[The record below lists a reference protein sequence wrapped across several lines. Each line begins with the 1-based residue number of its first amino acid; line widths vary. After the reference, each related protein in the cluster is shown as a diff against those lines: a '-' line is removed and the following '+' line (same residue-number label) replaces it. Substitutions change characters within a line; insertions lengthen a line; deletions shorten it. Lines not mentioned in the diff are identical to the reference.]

1 MQLDKEVQFATREQE
16 LLLQAAI
23 LEGEDAISAWQQWKS
38 IVDLEGHHDNGSYR
52 LLPLL
57 YKNLQRYG
65 VEEPF
70 MERLKGIY
78 RLEWYKN
85 QRLFYEM
92 NKVLKYLHDAG
103 IQTMILK
110 GAALT
115 VLIYKNYSVRPMAD
129 IDILV
134 PISQISLTI
143 NLLKDAGWTPTTDS
157 IDGNLRYQH
166 SMQFRDQFGKELDL
180 HWHPFF
186 ESCGNNSDR
195 DFWERSVSI
204 QLADVSTLALNPTD
218 TLLHVVVHGAMWNP
232 EPPIRWIADA
242 MSLINSSDKEIE
254 WTRFINQAEKHKV
267 VLRVK
272 EALHYLQDKFQ
283 ACIPM
288 SIMDKINQIPISF
301 TERLEYRYP
310 RETPDTISNTFVGKL
325 LGGFPRY
332 LVIYLRLTNSTGL
345 LRKITGLPRYLQY
358 RLHAKSLHALFFY
371 LISRNIRITKNKL
384 SSRLRANN
392 SR

>member
-16 LLLQAAI
+16 LLLQAAL

-38 IVDLEGHHDNGSYR
+38 IVDLEGYHDNGSYR
-52 LLPLL
+52 LFPLL

-157 IDGNLRYQH
+157 IDGNLCYRH
-166 SMQFRDQFGKELDL
+166 SMQFKDQSGKELDL
-180 HWHPFF
+180 HWHVLY
-186 ESCGNNSDR
+186 ESCLEDSDKL
-195 DFWERSVSI
+195 FWDGAVPVRINE
-204 QLADVSTLALNPTD
+204 VSTYALNLTD
-218 TLLHVVVHGAMWNP
+218 TLFHVIVHGIRWNP

-242 MSLINSSDKEIE
+242 MSIINSTDSKIDWPRLI
-254 WTRFINQAEKHKV
+254 IQAKKSRLV
-267 VLRVK
+267 IPVK
-272 EALHYLQDKFQ
+272 EALNYLRERFQ
-283 ACIPM
+283 APIPN
-288 SIMDKINQIPISF
+288 SIIDSMNQLPISR
-301 TERLEYRYP
+301 TESLEYRIVTRDP
-310 RETPDTISNTFVGKL
+310 ETISNTLPGTL
-325 LGGFPRY
+325 IGDFPRY
-332 LVIYLRLTNSTGL
+332 LVEYLRFTHGTRL
-345 LRKITGLPRYLQY
+345 LWKITGFSKFLQY
-358 RLHAKSLHALFFY
+358 RMGKKSLHALFFY
-371 LISRNIRITKNKL
+371 LISRNIRITKEKL
-384 SSRLRANN
+384 LSRLCTDN